1 MVCWCLLCWGLWGTV
16 LLQSSTST
24 LVWRINLR
32 ECCLAQTGLPAW
44 RDGWETTVGWHF
56 FFCKKTHWKPSFLHQ
71 LFYFGL
77 GFASNSWSLVKI
89 FHSKGH
95 LRSPAKGVQRW
106 EKKTAP
112 PIAPKDYQHPT
123 IGKTRIPSFF
133 NSSPWKI
140 TMLLS
145 SVNHLFRLG
154 PSIPKCPIEIDGLP
168 INSMVI
174 FHGELWVITRV

>member
-1 MVCWCLLCWGLWGTV
+1 MFAVLGSLRYSLAAIFYFYLSMEDQSPGMLLGANWLA
-16 LLQSSTST
+16 
-24 LVWRINLR
+24 
-32 ECCLAQTGLPAW
+32 CLAGRVGNNGGLALFFLQENPLKTIIFAPTLLFWARLRIQFLIVGQDISFQGSSSVSSQGGPA
-44 RDGWETTVGWHF
+44 
-56 FFCKKTHWKPSFLHQ
+56 
-71 LFYFGL
+71 
-77 GFASNSWSLVKI
+77 
-89 FHSKGH
+89 
-95 LRSPAKGVQRW
+95 LR
-106 EKKTAP
+106 KKTAP